1 MDDTIVIS
9 YEFVL
14 FRLKEF
20 SAGNYPLSRQT
31 SSISTEELGLC
42 GEIPS
47 LIFIRWKEGGRLKEF
62 SAGNYPLSRQ
72 TSSISTEELGLC
84 GEILSYFLY

>member
-47 LIFIRWKEGGRLKEF
+47 LIFIRWKEGGEAEGIQCRE
-62 SAGNYPLSRQ
+62 LSPVPTNLQHQYRG
-72 TSSISTEELGLC
+72 TGTVW
-84 GEILSYFLY
+84 